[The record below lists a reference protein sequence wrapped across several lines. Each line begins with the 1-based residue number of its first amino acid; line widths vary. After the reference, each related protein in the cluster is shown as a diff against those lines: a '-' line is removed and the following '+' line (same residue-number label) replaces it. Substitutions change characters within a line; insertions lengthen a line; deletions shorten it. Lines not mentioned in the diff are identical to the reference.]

1 MLKVE
6 TITSNYLA
14 TKIVDKV
21 KDILT
26 RYPETRDS
34 SNQLLA
40 RYYKFHCPEPVQYI
54 TGEEL
59 LNHLASGNLDKME
72 VVTRASR
79 KLQQEYPELRG
90 KLWEKRQHKETEVR
104 EEVKTWEV

>member
-6 TITSNYLA
+6 TITSNYFTA
-14 TKIVDKV
+14 KIVDKV

-54 TGEEL
+54 TAEEF
-59 LNHLASGNLDKME
+59 LNYLASGELDKME

-90 KLWEKRQHKETEVR
+90 KLWEKRQIKETEVR
-104 EEVKTWEV
+104 DEVRTWEV